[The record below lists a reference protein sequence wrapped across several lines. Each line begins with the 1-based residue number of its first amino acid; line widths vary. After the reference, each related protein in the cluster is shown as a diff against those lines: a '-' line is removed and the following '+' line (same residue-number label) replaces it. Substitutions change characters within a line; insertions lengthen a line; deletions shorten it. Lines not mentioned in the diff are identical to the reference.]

1 MKFLVPVDYSS
12 SSFHALKYAVG
23 LANELNAKLYLVHV
37 YQTIS
42 RSDTMISLD
51 EILISDHQQKLT
63 DILTSTLPE
72 AKTVVEKVVLK
83 GDPAN
88 AIFRLATGKEVDLI
102 ILGAQG
108 ETADP
113 DITYGSAVGGLIKAS
128 NIPLLIIPQTAELKA
143 PRNFLF
149 AFRKLDQS
157 APDILKPLKKLAQA
171 LNAKV
176 RTLHVTVNTED
187 IEALSSQSMLGEVWN
202 GANELT
208 NGELPSGVAKSGE
221 IYDILCMI
229 KRNRGFF
236 EKIFTSSR
244 FSKADVDIKTPFLL
258 LPE

>member
-1 MKFLVPVDYSS
+1 MRFLVPIDYSNS
-12 SSFHALKYAVG
+12 AIHALKYAIG
-23 LANELNAKLYLVHV
+23 LANDLNAELYLVHV

-42 RSDTMISLD
+42 RSDSLVSLD
-51 EILISDHQQKLT
+51 EILNSDHHQKLT
-63 DILTSTLPE
+63 DILATTFPE
-72 AKTVVEKVVLK
+72 AKTIVEKVVLK

-108 ETADP
+108 ESADP
-113 DITYGSAVGGLIKAS
+113 DITYGSTVGGLIKAS
-128 NIPLLIIPQTAELKA
+128 NIPLLIIPQTAELQS

-157 APDILKPLKKLAQA
+157 APDILKPLKNLALS

-176 RTLHVTVNTED
+176 RTLHVTVTVED
-187 IEALSSQSMLGEVWN
+187 EEALSSQAMLGEVWA
-202 GANELT
+202 GAKELT

-221 IYDILCMI
+221 IYDVLCMI

-244 FSKADVDIKTPFLL
+244 FTKADVDVKTPFLL